1 MQINSILLTYSLM
14 SYAAFWSNGK
24 NKNAF
29 TNKYK
34 KIHRIDW
41 HAT

>member
-1 MQINSILLTYSLM
+1 M
-14 SYAAFWSNGK
+14 SYAALWPNGK

-34 KIHRIDW
+34 KSTELIGMLPNEL
-41 HAT
+41 

>member
-1 MQINSILLTYSLM
+1 M

-24 NKNAF
+24 NKNVF

-34 KIHRIDW
+34 KSTELTGMLLNELYDPLE
-41 HAT
+41 